1 MVDTLPKNI
10 AKRESEMEKN
20 NLIKLTGLWKKEGK
34 DGNVFF
40 QGKLSYNTNLLLF
53 KNQYKNNE
61 KDPDLVLYIGKAE
74 KKEQQKKLEPEG
86 GEIPF

>member
-1 MVDTLPKNI
+1 
-10 AKRESEMEKN
+10 MEKN

-53 KNQYKNNE
+53 KNQYKNSE
-61 KDPDLVLYIGKAE
+61 KDPDLILYIGKAE
-74 KKEQQKKLEPEG
+74 NKEQQKKPELDNEG
-86 GEIPF
+86 IPF

>member
-1 MVDTLPKNI
+1 MVDMLPKNI
-10 AKRESEMEKN
+10 AKEESEMEKN

-40 QGKLSYNTNLLLF
+40 QGKLSYNANLLLF
-53 KNQYKNNE
+53 KNLYENSE

-74 KKEQQKKLEPEG
+74 KKEQAKKPESEE
-86 GEIPF
+86 EIPF

>member
-1 MVDTLPKNI
+1 
-10 AKRESEMEKN
+10 MEKN

-53 KNQYKNNE
+53 KNQYKNSE
-61 KDPDLVLYIGKAE
+61 KDPDLILYIGKAE
-74 KKEQQKKLEPEG
+74 KKEQPKKPES
-86 GEIPF
+86 EDNDIPF